1 MDTKDLFKCIQ
12 ETGHKEN
19 CDVTIKCRN
28 GKVHTT
34 KLILAS
40 WSTFWKE
47 ILLGFSSPEDITIV
61 MDSDKLVLNKMYNF

>member
-47 ILLGFSSPEDITIV
+47 IQFLTKGKVEISGAQENIEVIEGL
-61 MDSDKLVLNKMYNF
+61 